1 MDISKFKTTTWLM
14 VGGALAMIVGGFF
27 LDWSTVDLGMLG
39 SVSGGNAFDWFR
51 GWVSLVLVVAVGVV
65 AFLRVQGQVK
75 DGGIPWNLASV
86 LASAAAVILLGTM
99 MLLGPDESGVDLGRG
114 LGLYVAFAASI
125 VTLVGA
131 FQEFVAGGG
140 NVKDLTDVD
149 KIKDS
154 FKKKG

>member
-1 MDISKFKTTTWLM
+1 M
-14 VGGALAMIVGGFF
+14 
-27 LDWSTVDLGMLG
+27 
-39 SVSGGNAFDWFR
+39 
-51 GWVSLVLVVAVGVV
+51 
-65 AFLRVQGQVK
+65 
-75 DGGIPWNLASV
+75 

-131 FQEFVAGGG
+131 FQEFIAGGG

-149 KIKDS
+149 KIRDS